1 VRLISEKLRFDV
13 YARVTRK
20 LDFCRNR
27 PWLIPTLMTA
37 GAALVAFVLAEIW
50 QVRGAEGSPLPWG
63 YRGNGNGA
71 HQVLSTIASATATI
85 AVTIYTITIVALAL
99 ASTQFAPRL
108 LRRYMGDLGGQ
119 FVQGYFIGLFTY
131 CLYLVYWLNR
141 RGGNVVPL
149 IAAEFA
155 AILGFLSPF
164 MLIVFIDRICHSIIA
179 SQIIH
184 DIAQETKHEI
194 RYLYREWRAPT
205 TREVSRA
212 LPAGRDGLEY
222 ARLYHE
228 EFGYLQYINYH
239 KLALLARKVE
249 SRSSAVTEVP
259 FLLPA
264 HRTGRADFPH
274 PALGQELTPSPT
286 ESFEGGRSSG

>member
-1 VRLISEKLRFDV
+1 MRLISERFKFAV
-13 YARVTRK
+13 YSRVTRK

-37 GAALVAFVLAEIW
+37 GAALVAFVLAELR

-99 ASTQFAPRL
+99 ASTQFAPRI

-149 IAAEFA
+149 IAAEFG
-155 AILGFLSPF
+155 AILGFLSPL

-212 LPAGRDGLEY
+212 LPAGRNGLEY
-222 ARLYHE
+222 A
-228 EFGYLQYINYH
+228 Q
-239 KLALLARKVE
+239 
-249 SRSSAVTEVP
+249 AVPRGVR
-259 FLLPA
+259 LPA
-264 HRTGRADFPH
+264 IYKLSEARIIS
-274 PALGQELTPSPT
+274 EKI
-286 ESFEGGRSSG
+286 